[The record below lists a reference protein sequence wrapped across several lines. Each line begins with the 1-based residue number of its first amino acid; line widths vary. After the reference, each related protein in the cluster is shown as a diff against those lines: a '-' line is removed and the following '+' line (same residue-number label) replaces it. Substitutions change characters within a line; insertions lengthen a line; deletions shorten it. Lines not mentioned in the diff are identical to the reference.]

1 MSSFGAVSAPAAS
14 SLLAEQR
21 AGALVP
27 RAVAF
32 RYDILPLRV
41 EEERLYVALADL
53 DDHEAVRALRLATRL
68 TVVPTP
74 ASRATI
80 REGLRR
86 LYGAAERIDDAASPA
101 VRAVDRLLERA
112 VVAHASD
119 IHVEPTGD
127 GGRLRLRI
135 DGILRAGE
143 RIGAELYDAVVTRIK
158 VLAAIDIADRRR
170 PHDGRY
176 TFTAHGRTID
186 ARIATIPTID
196 GEKLAIRLLDMHTKA
211 RRLPDLG
218 MDAAQ
223 LDGFRAAIHAPYGLV
238 VVTGPTGS
246 GKTTTLYGALHELDA
261 ESLSICSVEDP
272 IEMRLPGVS
281 QVQTNA
287 KAGLTFPTALRAFV
301 RQDSNVIMIGE
312 MRDAETTAVG
322 LSAALTGQLVLTTLH
337 SNDAPRTLDRLVE
350 LGAER
355 HAVASAITAILGQ
368 RLVRRLC
375 ECKRRVAVPAELR
388 ARFDALPAAWCV
400 PVGCELCASTGY
412 VGRVGI
418 FELLTVDRAISDA
431 IVAGAASARIA
442 ALAADAG
449 YRPMIVDGLR
459 RVALGETSFAEIER
473 VASWR

>member
-1 MSSFGAVSAPAAS
+1 MF
-14 SLLAEQR
+14 AEQR
-21 AGALVP
+21 AGSLVP

-32 RYDILPLRV
+32 RYDVLPIRV
-41 EEERLYVALADL
+41 EDERLFVALADL
-53 DDHEAVRALRLATRL
+53 DDLEAIRALRLATRL
-68 TVVPTP
+68 AIVPTQ
-74 ASRATI
+74 ASRAAI
-80 REGLRR
+80 RDGLRR
-86 LYGAAERIDDAASPA
+86 LYGSPERIDDAASPA

-127 GGRLRLRI
+127 GGRIRFRI
-135 DGILRAGE
+135 DGILRPGD
-143 RIGAELYDAVVTRIK
+143 RIGADLYDALVTRIK
-158 VLAAIDIADRRR
+158 VLSGIDIADRRR
-170 PHDGRY
+170 PYDGRY
-176 TFTAHGRTID
+176 TFAANGRTID
-186 ARIATIPTID
+186 ARVATIPTID

-211 RRLPDLG
+211 RRLPELG
-218 MDAAQ
+218 MDAETLAR
-223 LDGFRAAIHAPYGLV
+223 FRAAVHAPYGLV

-261 ESLSICSVEDP
+261 EALNICSVEDP
-272 IEMRLPGVS
+272 IEMRLAGIS

-287 KAGLTFPTALRAFV
+287 KAGLTFPIALRAFV
-301 RQDSNVIMIGE
+301 RQDPNVIMIGE

-322 LSAALTGQLVLTTLH
+322 ISAALTGQLVVTTLH

-355 HAVASAITAILGQ
+355 HAVASALSAVLGQ

-375 ECKRRVAVPAELR
+375 ECKRRVAVPAAVR
-388 ARFDALPAAWCV
+388 ARFTALSDAWCE
-400 PVGCELCASTGY
+400 PVGCGLCAQTGF

-418 FELLTVDRAISDA
+418 FELLAVDRAIADA

-442 ALAADAG
+442 ALAAESG